1 MSSRYIT
8 VFKKEKSTIVARDAT
23 LDLSDESRR
32 VLNGLLTRCPV
43 TSRDKVE
50 AMAGV
55 EARLSRP
62 TLGRLGGGV
71 PQPPG
76 PVVSTEYLAARRE
89 LPIWSHR
96 QELVDAVQSKQ
107 VVLVTGRLANGFFE

>member
-1 MSSRYIT
+1 M
-8 VFKKEKSTIVARDAT
+8 
-23 LDLSDESRR
+23 
-32 VLNGLLTRCPV
+32 

-50 AMAGV
+50 VMAGV
-55 EARLSRP
+55 EARISRP

-89 LPIWSHR
+89 LPIWGHR
-96 QELVDAVQSKQ
+96 QELVDAVQNKQ
-107 VVLVTGRLANGFFE
+107 VVLVTGRVVNGFYLITKGDQKLY

>member
-1 MSSRYIT
+1 
-8 VFKKEKSTIVARDAT
+8 
-23 LDLSDESRR
+23 
-32 VLNGLLTRCPV
+32 
-43 TSRDKVE
+43 
-50 AMAGV
+50 MAGV

-96 QELVDAVQSKQ
+96 QELVDAVQNKQ
-107 VVLVTGRLANGFFE
+107 VVLVTGRLENGFFEKESYTVIKQSIGEKPYIELNSITKLFHPNKGLIRYCNDDGW